1 VLTALTRSL
10 LVLLL
15 VYAQTD
21 AQLVQRTVF
30 AEATIKERSI
40 MYIATAAA
48 TVLAAAAARVSAVQG
63 DAAVT
68 PGAVDVPMTCNQFL
82 QLNTAAD
89 SGAEQSLCIT
99 CCGSSI
105 IKKKLATV
113 Q

>member
-1 VLTALTRSL
+1 VRHTSVYTERGL
-10 LVLLL
+10 L
-15 VYAQTD
+15 
-21 AQLVQRTVF
+21 
-30 AEATIKERSI
+30 AEVSA
-40 MYIATAAA
+40 
-48 TVLAAAAARVSAVQG
+48 VAAAARVSAVQG

-105 IKKKLATV
+105 IKKN
-113 Q
+113 